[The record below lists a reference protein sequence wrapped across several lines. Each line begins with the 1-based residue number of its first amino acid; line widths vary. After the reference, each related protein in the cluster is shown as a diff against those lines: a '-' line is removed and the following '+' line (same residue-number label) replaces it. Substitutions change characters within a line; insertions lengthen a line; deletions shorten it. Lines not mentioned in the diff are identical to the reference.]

1 MGDVLVIAE
10 HSHGKFP
17 KTTLVAFAAGK
28 DAAAKL
34 GGACCA
40 VVLGAGG
47 LDALA
52 NEAAAYGMKTVYQ
65 VEHPRLEHYVADA
78 YAGALADLVKAK
90 GIETVIATA
99 TAVGKDL
106 TPRLAA
112 RLGAPLAADITG
124 INADGTI
131 VRPMYA
137 GNVFATVKLEGAP
150 RVISVRATAFDAAAK
165 GGAGAVEK
173 VAAALDEGALKTKF
187 LGLEEIKSDRPV
199 LTEARIVV
207 AGGRGLKSGENFKVV
222 LEPLVDELGAAMGAS
237 RAAVDAGFVPN
248 DLQVGQTGKVVAPE
262 LYVAVGLSGAI
273 QHLAGMKDSKVIV
286 AINKDEE
293 APIFQVAD
301 YGLVADLFKAVPE
314 MKDAVAKL
322 KH

>member
-1 MGDVLVIAE
+1 MGDVLVFAE
-10 HSHGKFP
+10 HLHGKFP

-28 DAAAKL
+28 DAAAKF
-34 GGACCA
+34 GGACHA
-40 VVLGAGG
+40 VVVGSGV
-47 LDALA
+47 DALA
-52 NEAAAYGMKTVYQ
+52 SEAATYGMKTVFQ
-65 VEHPRLEHYVADA
+65 VDSPRLEHYLADA
-78 YAGALADLVKAK
+78 YTAALAEVVKAK

-99 TAVGKDL
+99 TATGKDL
-106 TPRLAA
+106 LPRLAA
-112 RLGAPLAADITG
+112 RLGAGFAADITE
-124 INADGTI
+124 IHADGT
-131 VRPMYA
+131 VQRPMYA
-137 GNVFATVKLEGAP
+137 GNVFATVKLVGSP

-165 GGAGAVEK
+165 DGACSVEK
-173 VAAALDEGALKTKF
+173 VPVSLDDGKLTMKF
-187 LGLEEIKSDRPV
+187 VGLEEVTSDRPV

-207 AGGRGLKSGENFKVV
+207 SGGRGLKNGENFKTV

-262 LYVAVGLSGAI
+262 LYIAVGLSGAI

-286 AINKDEE
+286 AINKDAE

-314 MKDAVAKL
+314 MKDAVHKL
-322 KH
+322 KS

>member
-1 MGDVLVIAE
+1 MGDILVFAE
-10 HSHGKFP
+10 HVHGKFP

-28 DAAAKL
+28 DAAAKM
-34 GGACCA
+34 GGNCVA
-40 VVLGAGG
+40 VVMGASG
-47 LDALA
+47 LDGLA
-52 NEAAAYGMKTVYQ
+52 AEAASYGMKTVYQ
-65 VEHPRLEHYVADA
+65 VENARLEHYVADA
-78 YAGALADLVKAK
+78 YAAALADVVKSK
-90 GIETVIATA
+90 GIDTVIATA
-99 TAVGKDL
+99 TSIGKDL

-137 GNVFATVKLEGAP
+137 GNVFATVKLEGTP
-150 RVISVRATAFDAAAK
+150 RVISVRATAYDAAAK
-165 GGAGAVEK
+165 EGAGSVEK
-173 VAAALDEGALKTKF
+173 VAATLDEGALKTKF
-187 LGLEEIKSDRPV
+187 VSLEEIKSDRPV

-207 AGGRGLKSGENFKVV
+207 SGGRGLKNGENFKIV
-222 LEPLVDELGAAMGAS
+222 LEPLVDEMGAAMGAS

-262 LYVAVGLSGAI
+262 LYIAVGLSGAI

>member
-1 MGDVLVIAE
+1 MGDVLVFAE

-34 GGACCA
+34 GGNCHA
-40 VVLGAGG
+40 VILGASG

-52 NEAAAYGMKTVYQ
+52 SEATAYGMKTVFQ
-65 VEHPRLEHYVADA
+65 VEHARLEHYVADA
-78 YAGALADLVKAK
+78 YTAALADLVKAK
-90 GIETVIATA
+90 SIDTVIATA
-99 TAVGKDL
+99 TSIGKDM

-137 GNVFATVKLEGAP
+137 GNVFATVKLEGTP
-150 RVISVRATAFDAAAK
+150 RVISVRATAYDAAGK
-165 GGAGAVEK
+165 DGAGSVEK
-173 VAAALDEGALKTKF
+173 VAASLDEGALKTKF
-187 LGLEEIKSDRPV
+187 VSLEEIKSDRPV
-199 LTEARIVV
+199 LTEARIAVS
-207 AGGRGLKSGENFKVV
+207 GGRGLKNGENFKIV
-222 LEPLVDELGAAMGAS
+222 LEPLVDEMGAAMGAS

-262 LYVAVGLSGAI
+262 LYIAVGLSGAI

-301 YGLVADLFKAVPE
+301 YGLVADLYQALPE
-314 MKDAVAKL
+314 LAAELDKVKR
-322 KH
+322 